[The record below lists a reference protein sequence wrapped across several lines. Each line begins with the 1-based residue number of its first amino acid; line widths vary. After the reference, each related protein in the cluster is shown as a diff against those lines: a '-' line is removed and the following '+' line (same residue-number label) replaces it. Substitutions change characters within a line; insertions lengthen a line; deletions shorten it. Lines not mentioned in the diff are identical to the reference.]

1 LSVCLIA
8 RIVSFKHLFR
18 ICDALDLVNEEI
30 LDDGISLT
38 QTVTDP
44 ESFTKVDD
52 EVSELFF

>member
-1 LSVCLIA
+1 
-8 RIVSFKHLFR
+8 
-18 ICDALDLVNEEI
+18 LDLVNEEI